1 MEKVEDVTYRLNNMC
16 IVVGDIISSV
26 SRIAENNGARCYDE
40 KSRDDVRLGSI
51 QNGSS

>member
-1 MEKVEDVTYRLNNMC
+1 MKDVIEGLNNMC

-40 KSRDDVRLGSI
+40 KSRDDVRLGST
-51 QNGSS
+51 QSSSW